1 MDDKTLKHW
10 ASGPLCTIT
19 QAAALLG
26 VSSQTVRRMV
36 MHGSLIAWRPNRPEE
51 SGCSTVARW
60 RLWPSLSRD
69 GPSVTPACCR
79 AHSTFFDAKCAKC
92 NKRAK
97 CNRGSPGMG

>member
-36 MHGSLIAWRPNRPEE
+36 MHGSLIAWRPNPAGRKWMLYRRQVE
-51 SGCSTVARW
+51 AMA
-60 RLWPSLSRD
+60 
-69 GPSVTPACCR
+69 VTLQRRAIRCLLYTSCR
-79 AHSTFFDAKCAKC
+79 AW
-92 NKRAK
+92 
-97 CNRGSPGMG
+97 PGCVPDICSGRRRC

>member
-36 MHGSLIAWRPNRPEE
+36 MHGSLIAWRPN
-51 SGCSTVARW
+51 
-60 RLWPSLSRD
+60 
-69 GPSVTPACCR
+69 PAGR
-79 AHSTFFDAKCAKC
+79 K
-92 NKRAK
+92 
-97 CNRGSPGMG
+97 

>member
-36 MHGSLIAWRPNRPEE
+36 RLGQLIAWRPNPQGRKLLLYRRQVE
-51 SGCSTVARW
+51 SLAVSVQARAVSQA
-60 RLWPSLSRD
+60 RLLQ
-69 GPSVTPACCR
+69 T
-79 AHSTFFDAKCAKC
+79 TFNFY
-92 NKRAK
+92 N
-97 CNRGSPGMG
+97 